1 VFHLTSDDAFV
12 LATLQMVLSVLF
24 PVVSPQVSSYSTAA
38 IHVYYRSMIYYP
50 LLLLCH
56 DDVPWQTTIFWY
68 VNTLATCSFFFQRL
82 YLWCEL
88 VSALGNQPRTRPHVK
103 KKRRNFPRKPVLR
116 SPLIHKQ
123 TDLHPNPISGDIDP
137 NCGCLP
143 SIPYWKYLH
152 LLGDSLA
159 TDFMEML
166 LVNDSLWDLIN
177 PVSDIFRLRK
187 DLHPL
192 SRIQSLPFCA
202 YNSELVYDL
211 TRILQTNDLVR
222 FQSVYHFKSSG
233 GKQLIFDTGAS
244 ITVTP
249 HLEDFVDKAVNSNPD
264 AMGCTMLNGIS
275 SSHVIKGIGRIRVL
289 LYTDTGKPRYIETV
303 GYYVPDIN
311 VRLLSVQRYLE
322 EHKGENAAFTLN
334 DSGMS
339 FTFPSSIGGG
349 TLSFRYKDS
358 NYLPSAETY
367 ASTVVS
373 PNQKSAGERTFTVLE
388 ESNVNLTTG
397 QKSLL
402 KLHFRLGHFNLKW
415 IQNLVRHKFL
425 KSDDDLNALK
435 LDATLCLCSACQF
448 AKQRR
453 RPTGA
458 IQHKIVSTH
467 DGNLI
472 KNNLRPGGCIST
484 DQFVSSIPGRLPTS
498 FGKEAAHEMFTGGTV
513 FVDDASGYFHV
524 ENQVSL
530 SAAET
535 IRAKH
540 RFERSAI
547 QGGVQILG
555 YRGDNGIYRSRDFS
569 NDLLRLGQS
578 IKFSGVG
585 AHHQNG
591 IAERAIQTIS
601 ASARAMLI
609 HAMIHWPGEVSLNL
623 WPFAVEYA
631 VYLWN
636 LTPQMR
642 STRSPSELFFGVT
655 SDHSILNDVKCWG
668 CPAYVLD
675 PTIQDGKKLPRWSPR
690 SKLGQFLGRSR
701 EHGNS
706 VGRIRNLKTG
716 AITAQFHVVYD
727 NHFSTVQSDITHD
740 NIPSPPHFHDLM
752 KFSSEN
758 FFESSDLLNS
768 RIQSRHR
775 LIDSLP
781 SPSEPRENIPTP
793 SLDVDKL
800 GSDQLK
806 EPAELQSKPY
816 RSSPVREPVLREP
829 VTPPLDSST
838 LPIDSNLREH
848 THLREHLP
856 SPAAA
861 SPHTNDSSINE
872 SSPHPPLRRSS
883 RSTKGRSS
891 IPFSNEF
898 QNDNRSFFASDF
910 YDFHDSLLFESDLNT
925 KQDAMTVQYDVLRH
939 FKRDLDDEDIVHGDH
954 PLAFGARANAEDTP
968 RWHEAMRSEDREG
981 FIEAMKVE
989 MDQLLKMKA
998 FVKVPRQKALDEGK
1012 TIIDSTWAFRRKRF
1026 PDGSLKKLKARLCVR
1041 GDQMTDLNPFDTYS
1055 PVVAWSTIR
1064 LLLVLSIILD
1074 LKTVQVD
1081 YTNAFVQA
1089 KAAPGTYIEMPRMF
1103 EEKGYIYELKRN
1115 LYGQRDAPIKFFEH
1129 LVEGLGQ
1136 RGFRQSLND
1145 RCLFMSDNAIVL
1157 TYVDDCI
1164 FFSKKES
1171 HIMRLIDDLRN
1182 PKHKKHIPFSLNVES
1197 DYEGFLGIDINP
1209 SKHVEGAL
1217 ELLQTGL
1224 IDRILAAL
1232 NLDHDNVS
1240 ERGEPAVATP
1250 LGKDENGP
1258 PRSEDW
1264 SYPSVIGM
1272 MLYLASNSRPDIAF
1286 AVHQCARFS
1295 HCPRACHEK
1304 AIKHIAR
1311 YLKRTRDKGLVMRPD
1326 TTLSMEMYADADFA
1340 GLWNAE
1346 DPGDPVS
1353 VKSRTGYLITLSG
1366 VPVVWS
1372 SKLQTEI
1379 ATSTM
1384 HAEYIALS
1392 SGMRELLP
1400 VSNVFNDVCEHLK
1413 IHRDDSARIL
1423 KAYEDNEGAQKLAS
1437 SPIMRVTPHSKHF
1450 AIKYHWFREKLDE
1463 YRIQIL
1469 RVATDQQKADVFTK
1483 GLVGK
1488 EFRYKRFLLMGW

>member
-1 VFHLTSDDAFV
+1 MNV
-12 LATLQMVLSVLF
+12 LCS
-24 PVVSPQVSSYSTAA
+24 
-38 IHVYYRSMIYYP
+38 
-50 LLLLCH
+50 
-56 DDVPWQTTIFWY
+56 
-68 VNTLATCSFFFQRL
+68 CSFFL
-82 YLWCEL
+82 KKLHLWCEV
-88 VSALGNQPRTRPHVK
+88 VSTLGNQPRRRPTVK
-103 KKRRNFPRKPVLR
+103 KKRACPRKPVLR
-116 SPLIHKQ
+116 SKFTLKHSQRLNCPVSTNSYH
-123 TDLHPNPISGDIDP
+123 DLCHPSV
-137 NCGCLP
+137 
-143 SIPYWKYLH
+143 PYWKYLH
-152 LLGDSLA
+152 LVGDSLA
-159 TDFMEML
+159 SDFMEL
-166 LVNDSLWDLIN
+166 LLSNDSLWDLLN
-177 PVSDIFRLRK
+177 PVSDVFRLRE

-192 SRIQSLPFCA
+192 SRVQSLPFCA

-233 GKQLIFDTGAS
+233 GKLLIFDTGAS

-249 HLEDFVDKAVNSNPD
+249 HIEDFIESTVNTNPD

-275 SSHVIKGIGRIRVL
+275 SSHIIKGIGRIRIL
-289 LYTDTGKPRYIETV
+289 LYTDSGQPRYIETV

-311 VRLLSVQRYLE
+311 VRLLSVQRYIE
-322 EHKGENAAFTLN
+322 EYKGEDAAFQLN
-334 DSGMS
+334 DTGMS

-349 TLSFRYKDS
+349 TLSFKYQDS

-367 ASTVVS
+367 ASTTPSQFRS
-373 PNQKSAGERTFTVLE
+373 PNARTFTVLE
-388 ESNVNLTTG
+388 ESNINLTSG

-415 IQNLVRHKFL
+415 IQNLVRNKFI
-425 KSDDDLNALK
+425 KSGDDIGALK
-435 LDATLCLCSACQF
+435 KDSTLCLCTACQF

-453 RPTGA
+453 RSTGA
-458 IQHKIVSTH
+458 IRHKIVSTH

-484 DQFVSSIPGRLPTS
+484 DQFVSSLPGRLPTS
-498 FGKEAAHEMFTGGTV
+498 FGKEQAHEMFSGGTV
-513 FVDDASGYFHV
+513 FVDDATGYFHV

-540 RFERSAI
+540 RFERTAI

-555 YRGDNGIYRSRDFS
+555 YRGDNGIYRSRDFT

-601 ASARAMLI
+601 ASARSMLI
-609 HAMIHWPGEVSLNL
+609 HAMIHWPGEVSLHL

-636 LTPQMR
+636 LTPQM
-642 STRSPSELFFGVT
+642 SSNRSPSELFFGVT
-655 SDHSILNDVKCWG
+655 SDHSVLSDIKCWG

-675 PTIQDGKKLPRWSPR
+675 PTIQDGKKLPRWNPR

-701 EHGNS
+701 EHGDS

-727 NHFSTVQSDITHD
+727 NHFTTIQSDITHD
-740 NIPSPPHFHDLM
+740 NIPSPPQFHDLM
-752 KFSSEN
+752 KYSSEN
-758 FFESSDLLNS
+758 FFDERDLLDARIHS
-768 RIQSRHR
+768 RQR

-781 SPSEPRENIPTP
+781 SPAEPRETP
-793 SLDVDKL
+793 STPRPLGIDDK
-800 GSDQLK
+800 GSEHL
-806 EPAELQSKPY
+806 
-816 RSSPVREPVLREP
+816 RESEERLLREP
-829 VTPPLDSST
+829 VEPLSDLLQEQQKPS
-838 LPIDSNLREH
+838 LDP
-848 THLREHLP
+848 HLRELSHESP
-856 SPAAA
+856 SPSVDEPTIVV
-861 SPHTNDSSINE
+861 SPRPPTP
-872 SSPHPPLRRSS
+872 SSPSPLPRRSS
-883 RSTKGRSS
+883 RSTKGIRSS
-891 IPFSNEF
+891 LRFSNEF
-898 QNDNRSFFASDF
+898 QNDNHSFFASDF
-910 YDFHDSLLFESDLNT
+910 YDFHDAILFESNLNT
-925 KQDAMTVQYDVLRH
+925 KQDAMTVQYDALCH
-939 FKRDLDDEDIVHGDH
+939 FKRDLYDEDIIHGEH
-954 PLAFGARANAEDTP
+954 PLAFSARANAEDTP
-968 RWHEAMRSEDREG
+968 RWHKAMRSEDREG

-989 MDQLLKMKA
+989 MEQLLKMDA

-1041 GDQMTDLNPFDTYS
+1041 GNQMTDLNPFDTYS

-1089 KAAPGTYIEMPRMF
+1089 KASPGTYIEMPRMF
-1103 EEKGYIYELKRN
+1103 EEKGYIYELRRN

-1129 LVEGLGQ
+1129 LVDGLEQ
-1136 RGFRQSLND
+1136 RGFKQSLND
-1145 RCLFMSDNAIVL
+1145 RCLFMSKNVIVL

-1171 HIMRLIDDLRN
+1171 HIMQLIDDLRN
-1182 PKHKKHIPFSLNVES
+1182 PKNKQHIPFSLNVES
-1197 DYEGFLGIDINP
+1197 NYEGFLGIDINP

-1232 NLDHDNVS
+1232 NLDHANVS
-1240 ERGEPAVATP
+1240 EREEPAVAIS

-1295 HCPRACHEK
+1295 HCPRSSHEK
-1304 AIKHIAR
+1304 AVKHIAR
-1311 YLKRTRDKGLVMRPD
+1311 YLKRTRDKGLVLKPNE
-1326 TTLSMEMYADADFA
+1326 TLSMEMYADADFA

-1353 VKSRTGYLITLSG
+1353 VKSRTGYIVTLSG
-1366 VPVVWS
+1366 VPVLWS

-1400 VSNVFNDVCEHLK
+1400 VSNVFDDVCKNLN
-1413 IHRDDSARIL
+1413 IHRDDSAKIL

-1463 YRIQIL
+1463 YKIQIL
-1469 RVATDQQKADVFTK
+1469 RVATDQQKADIFTK

-1488 EFRYKRFLLMGW
+1488 EFKYKRFLLMGW